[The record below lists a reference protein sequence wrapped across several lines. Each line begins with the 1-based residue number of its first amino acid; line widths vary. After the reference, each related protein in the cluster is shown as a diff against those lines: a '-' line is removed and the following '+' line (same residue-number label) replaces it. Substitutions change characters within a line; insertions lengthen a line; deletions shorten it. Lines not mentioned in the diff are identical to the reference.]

1 MNARRWL
8 LAALALALAL
18 PGALR
23 AQETEAPR
31 GTGYMGI
38 YFGWD
43 DQGRTE
49 VREVVRGSPADRA
62 GVRSGDVVLRL
73 NGRSPTRQVVDE
85 LRETLDPGD
94 SVRLRVRRDGEE
106 SDRLIIAAARPRT
119 MVYGLPGTIPGTVYT
134 PGDRRIVIRMDTIA
148 GRIDSLVVRMDSLR
162 TRLRTRYRG
171 DSLVIHADTVWRVMR
186 DSLRRQLPRAAREFR
201 TAVPFLA
208 EFGSRSVAGA
218 EFAEMNAGLGK
229 YFHTNEG
236 LLVLQ
241 VGPQTPSAR
250 GGLQSGDVVVEAAGR
265 KVERVRDLRDAFT
278 RAAGQEVRLTV
289 LRDGRRQQL
298 SVRWEE
304 PRTRTFRYDTE
315 RRQERLVPSRRP

>member
-8 LAALALALAL
+8 LAALTLALAL

-23 AQETEAPR
+23 AQETQERR
-31 GTGYMGI
+31 GSGYMGI
-38 YFGWD
+38 FFGWD
-43 DQGRTE
+43 AQGRAE

-62 GVRSGDVVLRL
+62 GVRSGDVVVRL
-73 NGRSPTRQVVDE
+73 NGRAPTRQAVDE
-85 LRETLDPGD
+85 LRETLDRGD
-94 SVRLRVRRDGEE
+94 SVRLRVRHDGEE
-106 SDRLIIAAARPRT
+106 ADRLIVAAARPRT
-119 MVYGLPGTIPGTVYT
+119 VRYGLPGTIPGTVWS
-134 PGDRRIVIRMDTIA
+134 PGDRRVVIRMDTIA

-162 TRLRTRYRG
+162 SRLRTRYRG
-171 DSLVIHADTVWRVMR
+171 DSLVIHTDTVWRVMR

-201 TAVPFLA
+201 TAVPFLS

-218 EFAEMNAGLGK
+218 EFAEMNAGLGR
-229 YFHTNEG
+229 YFRTNEG

-250 GGLQSGDVVVEAAGR
+250 GGLQAGDVVVEAAGR
-265 KVERVRDLRDAFT
+265 KVERVRDLRDAFS

-298 SVRWEE
+298 SVRWEQ
-304 PRTRTFRYDTE
+304 PQVRTFRYDVE
-315 RRQERLVPSRRP
+315 GNLRPSRRP

>member
-8 LAALALALAL
+8 LAALALALAI

-23 AQETEAPR
+23 AQETEGRR
-31 GTGYMGI
+31 GSGYMGI

-62 GVRSGDVVLRL
+62 GVRSGDVVVRL
-73 NGRSPTRQVVDE
+73 NGRAPTRVAVDE
-85 LRETLDPGD
+85 LRERLDPGD
-94 SVRLRVRRDGEE
+94 SVRLRVRHDGEE
-106 SDRLIIAAARPRT
+106 ADRLIVAAARPRAL
-119 MVYGLPGTIPGTVYT
+119 VYGLPGTIPGTVWS

-162 TRLRTRYRG
+162 SRLRTRYRG
-171 DSLVIHADTVWRVMR
+171 DSLVIHTDTVFRVMR
-186 DSLRRQLPRAAREFR
+186 DSLRRQLPRAARELR
-201 TAVPFLA
+201 TAVPFLS

-229 YFHTNEG
+229 YFHTSEG

-298 SVRWEE
+298 SVRWQPE
-304 PRTRTFRYDTE
+304 TRVWRYDTE
-315 RRQERLVPSRRP
+315 QRQERLVPSRRP

>member
-1 MNARRWL
+1 MNVRRWL
-8 LAALALALAL
+8 LAALVLALAL

-23 AQETEAPR
+23 AQDAEARR
-31 GTGYMGI
+31 GSGYMGI

-43 DQGRTE
+43 DQGRAE

-62 GVRSGDVVLRL
+62 GVRSGDLVVRL
-73 NGRSPTRQVVDE
+73 NGRAPTRQAVDE
-85 LRETLDPGD
+85 LRESLDRGD
-94 SVRLRVRRDGEE
+94 SVRLRVRHDGEE
-106 SDRLIIAAARPRT
+106 ADRLIVAAARPRT
-119 MVYGLPGTIPGTVYT
+119 MVYGLPGTIPGTVWS

-162 TRLRTRYRG
+162 SRLRTRHRG
-171 DSLVIHADTVWRVMR
+171 DSLVIHMDTVYRVLR
-186 DSLRRQLPRAAREFR
+186 DSLRSSLPRASREFR
-201 TAVPFLA
+201 TMVPFLN

-218 EFAEMNAGLGK
+218 EFAEMNAGLGR

-241 VGPQTPSAR
+241 VGAQTPSAR
-250 GGLQSGDVVVEAAGR
+250 GGLQAGDVVVEAAGR

-298 SVRWEE
+298 SVRWEQ

-315 RRQERLVPSRRP
+315 RGELLEPTRRP

>member
-23 AQETEAPR
+23 AQDAEGRR
-31 GTGYMGI
+31 GSGYMGI
-38 YFGWD
+38 YFAWD
-43 DQGRTE
+43 DEGHAE

-62 GVRSGDVVLRL
+62 GVRSGDQVVRL
-73 NGRSPTRQVVDE
+73 NGRAPTRQAVDE
-85 LRETLDPGD
+85 LRETLDRGD
-94 SVRLRVRRDGEE
+94 SVRLRVRHDGEE
-106 SDRLIIAAARPRT
+106 ADRLIIAAARPRT
-119 MVYGLPGTIPGTVYT
+119 MVYGLPGTIPGTVWS

-162 TRLRTRYRG
+162 SRLRTRYRG
-171 DSLVIHADTVWRVMR
+171 DSLVIHTDTVFRVMR

-208 EFGSRSVAGA
+208 DFGSRSVAGA

-298 SVRWEE
+298 SVRWEPE
-304 PRTRTFRYDTE
+304 TRVWRYETE

>member
-8 LAALALALAL
+8 LAALTLALAL

-23 AQETEAPR
+23 AQDTQERR
-31 GTGYMGI
+31 GSGYMGI

-43 DQGRTE
+43 AQGRAE

-62 GVRSGDVVLRL
+62 GVRSGDVVVRL
-73 NGRSPTRQVVDE
+73 NGRAPTREAVDE
-85 LRETLDPGD
+85 LRETLDRGD
-94 SVRLRVRRDGEE
+94 SVRLRVRHDGEE
-106 SDRLIIAAARPRT
+106 ADRLIVAATRPRT
-119 MVYGLPGTIPGTVYT
+119 MVYGLPGTVPGTVWT
-134 PGDRRIVIRMDTIA
+134 PGDRRVVIRMDTIA

-162 TRLRTRYRG
+162 SRLRTRYRG
-171 DSLVIHADTVWRVMR
+171 DSLVIHTDTVWRVFR
-186 DSLRRQLPRAAREFR
+186 DSLRRQLPRATRELR
-201 TAVPFLA
+201 TAVPFLN

-218 EFAEMNAGLGK
+218 EFAEMNPGLGK
-229 YFHTNEG
+229 YFRTNEG

-250 GGLQSGDVVVEAAGR
+250 GGLQAGDVVVEAAGR
-265 KVERVRDLRDAFT
+265 KVERIRDLRDAFT

-298 SVRWEE
+298 SVRWEQ
-304 PRTRTFRYDTE
+304 THVRTFRYDNE
-315 RRQERLVPSRRP
+315 GNLRSMPSRRRP

>member
-38 YFGWD
+38 YFAWD

-62 GVRSGDVVLRL
+62 GVRSGDLVVRL
-73 NGRSPTRQVVDE
+73 NGRAPTRQAVDE
-85 LRETLDPGD
+85 LRESLDRGD
-94 SVRLRVRRDGEE
+94 SVRLRVRHDGEE
-106 SDRLIIAAARPRT
+106 ADRLIIAAARPRT

-134 PGDRRIVIRMDTIA
+134 PGDRRIVIRMDTSA

-162 TRLRTRYRG
+162 SRLRTRYRG
-171 DSLVIHADTVWRVMR
+171 DSLVIHTDTVFRVLR

-229 YFHTNEG
+229 YFHTSEG

-298 SVRWEE
+298 SVRWQPE
-304 PRTRTFRYDTE
+304 TRVWRYETE
-315 RRQERLVPSRRP
+315 RRQERLAPSRRP